1 MAKTTQTK
9 IASTGICNFCRDEFD
24 KTRMTQHLKS
34 CKQRAAMIKQSDA
47 GSEEKERIFHLLV
60 EGKYLPMYW
69 MHLEMPAKAMLVN
82 LDDFLRAIWV
92 ECCDHLSE
100 FKIGKIA
107 FSSPVPDFTFLDA
120 SLNGETDT
128 VEGEQELE
136 DVDEEDEGEDNGLTL
151 EEE

>member
-1 MAKTTQTK
+1 MAKTAQTK
-9 IASTGICNFCRDEFD
+9 ITSNGTCNFCKGEFD
-24 KTRMTQHLKS
+24 KSKMTQHLKY
-34 CKQRAAMIKQSDA
+34 CKQRAAMTKEADA
-47 GSEEKERIFHLLV
+47 GGDSDVNKARIFHILV

-69 MHLEMPAKAMLVN
+69 MHLEMPAKATLLN

-136 DVDEEDEGEDNGLTL
+136 DVDEEDEEEDN
-151 EEE
+151 